1 MVMKIALCSDLHLE
15 FEDVDL
21 KNTEGAEVLILSGDI
36 MVAEDLHN
44 HPEMDY
50 GMYSNVNIADLGRR
64 QQTALRF
71 RDFLARCSKEFP
83 HVVYV
88 AGNHEFYHGR
98 WKASLDHLRTEC
110 AKFPNVYFLECDIK
124 VINEVSFIGATL
136 WTDCNRSDRLTILTL
151 NGMMNDY
158 RVIRN
163 DEHNYSRL
171 HPDSTIQRH
180 HQTMGY
186 LKAVLPDMKDK
197 KVVFV
202 GHHGP
207 SAMST
212 HPRYQYET
220 HMNGGYRSEL
230 SEFILDHPQIKLWT
244 HGHMHDPFDY
254 MIGTTRVVCNPRGYA
269 GHDEQADNFQLKYL
283 DI

>member
-1 MVMKIALCSDLHLE
+1 MLAADLH
-15 FEDVDL
+15 
-21 KNTEGAEVLILSGDI
+21 S
-36 MVAEDLHN
+36 
-44 HPEMDY
+44 HPEIDY
-50 GMYSNVNIADLGRR
+50 GMYSTVKLEDLGRR
-64 QQTALRF
+64 QKTALRF
-71 RDFLARCSKEFP
+71 RNFLKRCSFQFP

-88 AGNHEFYHGR
+88 AGNHEFYHGK
-98 WKASLDHLRTEC
+98 WNASLEHLREEC
-110 AKFPNVYFLECDIK
+110 AKYPNIYFLERDIK
-124 VINEVSFIGATL
+124 VINDYTFIGATL
-136 WTDCNRSDRLTILTL
+136 WTDCNKSDRLTILTL

-163 DEHNYSRL
+163 DEHEYARL

-186 LKAVLPDMKDK
+186 LKAVLPDLKDK

-254 MIGTTRVVCNPRGYA
+254 MIGTTRVVCNPRGYS
-269 GHDEQADNFQLKYL
+269 GHDPQADVFELKFL

>member
-1 MVMKIALCSDLHLE
+1 MKIALCSDLHLE
-15 FEDVDL
+15 FEDIDL

-36 MVAEDLHN
+36 MLAEDLHN
-44 HPEMDY
+44 HPPTVVSPYESY
-50 GMYSNVNIADLGRR
+50 TELGTR
-64 QQTALRF
+64 QKAAQRF
-71 RDFLARCSKEFP
+71 RDFLSRVSFQFP

-98 WKASLDHLRTEC
+98 WSASLDHLREAC
-110 AKFPNVYFLECDIK
+110 SAYPNVYFLERDIK

-136 WTDCNRSDRLTILTL
+136 WTDCNKSDPLTL
-151 NGMMNDY
+151 HALSDMMNDY

-163 DEHNYSRL
+163 DEHGYTKLRPA
-171 HPDSTIQRH
+171 HTVHRH
-180 HQTMGY
+180 QQTLSY
-186 LKAVLPDMKDK
+186 LKQVLVDMKDK

-202 GHHGP
+202 GHHAP

-212 HPRYQYET
+212 HDKYKHNVHYV
-220 HMNGGYRSEL
+220 MNGGYHSEL
-230 SEFILDHPQIKLWT
+230 SEFILDHPQITLWT

-254 MIGTTRVVCNPRGYA
+254 TIGTTRVVCNPRGYKGA
-269 GHDEQADNFQLKYL
+269 DPQADVFELKFL

>member
-21 KNTEGAEVLILSGDI
+21 KNTGGAEVLILSGDI

-110 AKFPNVYFLECDIK
+110 AKFPNVYFLERDIK

-136 WTDCNRSDRLTILTL
+136 WTDCNRNDRLTILTL

-180 HQTMGY
+180 HQTMSY
-186 LKAVLPDMKDK
+186 LKQVLPDMKDK

-207 SAMST
+207 SAKST
-212 HPRYQYET
+212 HPKYQYET
-220 HMNGGYRSEL
+220 HMNGGYRSDL
-230 SEFILDHPQIKLWT
+230 DEFIMDHPQIVLWT

-269 GHDEQADNFQLKYL
+269 GHDPQADVFELKYL

>member
-15 FEDVDL
+15 FEDIDL

-36 MVAEDLHN
+36 MIAEDLHN
-44 HPEMDY
+44 HPEEK
-50 GMYSNVNIADLGRR
+50 VRIAAMIDILGRR
-64 QQTALRF
+64 QEIAQRF
-71 RDFLARCSKEFP
+71 RDFLKRCSKEFP

-98 WKASLDHLRTEC
+98 WKESLTHLREEC
-110 AKFPNVYFLECDIK
+110 DKFPNVYFLERDVK

-136 WTDCNRSDRLTILTL
+136 WTDMNKGDPLTL
-151 NGMMNDY
+151 HAINDMMNDF
-158 RVIRN
+158 RIIRN
-163 DEHNYSRL
+163 DEHGYTKLRPA
-171 HPDSTIQRH
+171 HAMHRH
-180 HQTMGY
+180 HQTLSY

-212 HPRYQYET
+212 HPRYAGDYL
-220 HMNGGYRSEL
+220 MNGGYRSEL
-230 SEFILDHPQIKLWT
+230 SEMILDNPQIKLWT

-254 MIGTTRVVCNPRGYA
+254 MIGTTRVVCNPRGYS
-269 GHDEQADNFQLKYL
+269 GHDPQADVFELKFL